1 MRPGSGLM
9 VPEQQQQEKE
19 EEEVEEE
26 EEKEEQRGCGKLS
39 PSDVRL

>member
-9 VPEQQQQEKE
+9 VPEEDGG
-19 EEEVEEE
+19 EEE
-26 EEKEEQRGCGKLS
+26 EEEEEEEEQGGCGQLS